1 VATLLTLIL
10 NMIGFDT
17 TTPINCQVSPVSH
30 VWLIDQLVNYNCKA
44 WATGEVVSNLLY
56 VTRFQCLIPN
66 SLIVGFSQ
74 HRLWLR
80 FVVDYD
86 SHVRLRCVM
95 ITPLKQDT

>member
-1 VATLLTLIL
+1 
-10 NMIGFDT
+10 
-17 TTPINCQVSPVSH
+17 
-30 VWLIDQLVNYNCKA
+30 
-44 WATGEVVSNLLY
+44 VSNLLY
-56 VTRFQCLIPN
+56 VTRFQRLIPN